1 MADADARFRTAATR
15 ANSTMSVTPIWVY
28 IESIR
33 LC

>member
-1 MADADARFRTAATR
+1 MADAEHRFHIPTTR
-15 ANSTMSVTPIWVY
+15 ANSTMSVTPVWVY